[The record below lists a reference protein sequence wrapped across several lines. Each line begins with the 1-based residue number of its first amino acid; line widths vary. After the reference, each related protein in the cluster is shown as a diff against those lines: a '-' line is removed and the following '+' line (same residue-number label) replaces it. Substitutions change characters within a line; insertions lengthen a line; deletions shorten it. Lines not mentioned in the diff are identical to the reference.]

1 MANINQ
7 MSETLPFLEKSDY
20 TLGPDVQRWH
30 EEGHAIAPH
39 RRLLQWLPD
48 YKVVVLLITNLGFIL
63 ILIYKPMHQLDPT
76 SALYCK
82 FFLGGLK
89 YELGCNRRY

>member
-7 MSETLPFLEKSDY
+7 NPEMLPFLEKDDY
-20 TLGPDVQRWH
+20 TLGPDVQRWR
-30 EEGHAIAPH
+30 EEDRNLPPY

-48 YKVVVLLITNLGFIL
+48 YKVIVLLITNLFFIS
-63 ILIYKPMHQLDPT
+63 ILIYKPMHRSDPT

-82 FFLGGLK
+82 FG
-89 YELGCNRRY
+89 